1 LWCWADGVVAD
12 GRQILSLV
20 IIQRNADKA
29 LRMKEAEDEEQR
41 GRIEE
46 VDESDEEDAAGGGS
60 LGRASP
66 PEATEATETTPLMLE
81 GVGNAWENEGLNGR
95 QREQQER
102 ERRPVGN

>member
-1 LWCWADGVVAD
+1 M
-12 GRQILSLV
+12 SLV

-66 PEATEATETTPLMLE
+66 PEATETTPLMLE